1 MQAYGVT
8 EIDEETPRPA
18 APPPAPLRVLPNI
31 GASRS
36 RASNSCAHQAHRPQP
51 LLPTPRPRANIHPGA
66 GSPPTRAYRV
76 RSPVATIGIRGTDYD
91 AVFCEAACEPDNTGL
106 YLGVTE
112 GMVVLTN
119 AAGSLE
125 LGPGQY
131 GYVADEDSA
140 PEISADGVDVLAA
153 GMASLGENEEDDA
166 EVQVAVAITGTDV
179 SGQSASLI
187 EGIEVQAS
195 QSGLVGFAV
204 GPLATAGHFKNVT
217 SGTGTSILM
226 TDAGDLVNFSGA
238 ISNNSQGSSNVA
250 SYGVGSAENLDRG
263 EDAAS
268 GIRWGRWANGSISV
282 LIGNGN
288 STDQDLGNSSLHWVT
303 GPVDQPTPVL
313 PTAGTATVTLVG
325 TTHATENAVKC
336 GTRRSVS
343 LSAGLARAWAQR

>member
-1 MQAYGVT
+1 
-8 EIDEETPRPA
+8 
-18 APPPAPLRVLPNI
+18 
-31 GASRS
+31 
-36 RASNSCAHQAHRPQP
+36 
-51 LLPTPRPRANIHPGA
+51 
-66 GSPPTRAYRV
+66 
-76 RSPVATIGIRGTDYD
+76 
-91 AVFCEAACEPDNTGL
+91 
-106 YLGVTE
+106 
-112 GMVVLTN
+112 
-119 AAGSLE
+119 
-125 LGPGQY
+125 
-131 GYVADEDSA
+131 
-140 PEISADGVDVLAA
+140 
-153 GMASLGENEEDDA
+153 MASLGENEEDDA

-313 PTAGTATVTLVG
+313 PTTGTANFTLVG
-325 TTHATENAVKC
+325 NTNPTDNAGNV
-336 GTRRSVS
+336 GTLGSASLSADFDRQTVDAEVS
-343 LSAGLARAWAQR
+343 LSMDANNEIWNASATDIALDNSDATFGGSFDDVSITDTTDGSVSQGDGSLSGFFTGDDNGNVTGAGFGYSLEDGMGTSVTGAAAFDADESPGGE